1 MVGPIALRTPLSAD
15 DVRGLKAGDV
25 VSISGVI
32 VTGRDK
38 VHAYLVEKMPGRD
51 ELPVD
56 LAGAILYHCG
66 PVMKETDGVFTAVAA
81 GPTTSM
87 RMEMYEPRVISGF
100 GIRGIMG
107 KGGMGSHTLQALR
120 ENGGVYF
127 NAVGGAAV
135 YLADRIARVIGVWK
149 LEEFGPAEA
158 LWILEVKDFPAVVT
172 MDSHGN
178 DMHREIEQRSLGRFR
193 ELLGK

>member
-1 MVGPIALRTPLSAD
+1 MVGPLRLKTPLSAD

-25 VSISGVI
+25 VSISGMI
-32 VTGRDK
+32 VTGRDR
-38 VHAYLVEKMPGRD
+38 VHKYLVENMPQPG

-56 LAGAILYHCG
+56 LAGTIIYHCG
-66 PVMKETDGVFTAVAA
+66 PVMREKDGVFTAVAA
-81 GPTTSM
+81 GPTTSI
-87 RMEMYEPRVISGF
+87 RMEMYEPRFIRGF

-107 KGGMGSHTLQALR
+107 KGGMGGHTLQALR
-120 ENGGVYF
+120 ENGCVYF

-135 YLADRIARVIGVWK
+135 YLADRIERVIGVWK

-172 MDSHGN
+172 MDAHGN
-178 DMHREIEQRSLGRFR
+178 NIHREIEQRSLGRFR